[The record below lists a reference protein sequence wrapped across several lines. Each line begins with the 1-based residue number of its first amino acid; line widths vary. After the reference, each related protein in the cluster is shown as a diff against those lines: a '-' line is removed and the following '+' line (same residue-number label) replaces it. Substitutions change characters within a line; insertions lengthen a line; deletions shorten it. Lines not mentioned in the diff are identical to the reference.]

1 MIADAEDRPDNSNA
15 WKNVVRIVGSP
26 GDTYVAQA
34 DILKMANI
42 LPELTTFGGSVDPF
56 DVVVAQTIVVH
67 QDDELQIE
75 TLTQRTFEGASIPSR
90 YNFTGRRIAIWFRK
104 ESKRRGTLIGST
116 DLLYVLV
123 DPSPDRGVA
132 PLLAFGP
139 EPQASAVW
147 CFEVDLDNGLESD
160 HLSYLVSKL
169 GVNYD
174 GYLFR
179 ALNKAGEPLPGKW
192 FLRLAKKTETSS
204 SISDVDY
211 ISQWLKERTKGI
223 VVEGSLWYEEICC
236 VCWQSDLHGRA
247 KAHHGGNCLPL
258 ATFNKVCKAVNL
270 TPITITLN
278 SINSSLQKEPIRVE
292 TVTKDFDKVHKELKG
307 EIAGLTKRL
316 VAVEKKCNI
325 KRGADV
331 EASSSA
337 PPNKKSKRVKSK
349 ERTEGSQEGKP
360 SKPGKPGK
368 PGRPATPTN
377 PANAVASSSGKGKEK
392 A

>member
-56 DVVVAQTIVVH
+56 DVVVAQMIVVH

-90 YNFTGRRIAIWFRK
+90 K

-116 DLLYVLV
+116 DLVHR
-123 DPSPDRGVA
+123 SVA
-132 PLLAFGP
+132 SF
-139 EPQASAVW
+139 
-147 CFEVDLDNGLESD
+147 DLDNGLESD

-325 KRGADV
+325 KCGADV